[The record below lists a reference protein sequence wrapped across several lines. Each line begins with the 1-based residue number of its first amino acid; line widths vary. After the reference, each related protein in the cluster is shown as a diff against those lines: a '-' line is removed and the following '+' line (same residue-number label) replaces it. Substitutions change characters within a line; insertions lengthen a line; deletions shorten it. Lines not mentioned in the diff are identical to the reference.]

1 MSMILRQN
9 GSLQVSCF
17 LSWWRLDS
25 CSRQGMRQLFVSGIL
40 LLAGMLMTGC
50 HKGLSA
56 KGAKSSATNNA
67 PDVPAIVITSIR
79 PHTNE
84 QFSLDL
90 GVVTLTNH
98 SETCVALGSGR
109 NCRFTPLMIDR
120 HNVQLTLT
128 VEATNGSGKMQDLSV
143 TQVTTKTDEP
153 FEVEVGEFSF
163 SFTPKVISE

>member
-1 MSMILRQN
+1 MILGHNRP
-9 GSLQVSCF
+9 LELSCF

-25 CSRQGMRQLFVSGIL
+25 CSRQGMRRLFISGIAV
-40 LLAGMLMTGC
+40 LAGMLMTGC

-56 KGAKSSATNNA
+56 KGAKSSPTNNV
-67 PDVPAIVITSIR
+67 PDVPAIVIASSR

-109 NCRFTPLMIDR
+109 KCRFTPLMIDR

-128 VEATNGSGKMQDLSV
+128 VEATNESGKMRDLSV

>member
-1 MSMILRQN
+1 
-9 GSLQVSCF
+9 
-17 LSWWRLDS
+17 
-25 CSRQGMRQLFVSGIL
+25 
-40 LLAGMLMTGC
+40 MLMTGC

-56 KGAKSSATNNA
+56 KGAKSSATNSA
-67 PDVPAIVITSIR
+67 PAVPAILITSSNPR
-79 PHTNE
+79 TNE

-109 NCRFTPLMIDR
+109 NCLFIPLLIDR

-128 VEATNGSGKMQDLSV
+128 VEATNGSGKMRDLSV

-163 SFTPKVISE
+163 SFTPKVVSE